1 MNWKQISNPKI
12 LSHIPRCW
20 KPQEPTVLPILRACL
35 NVVALR
41 IILCSQSQS
50 LFWSGLVFCDLE
62 CELLNENR
70 ELFNYRLCIC
80 ACLCEVVQTKH
91 IKLLQLGL
99 KLNLAAGACTPNL
112 YSRGCCTTLLSVVGM
127 LSPACLVWYRNWPVP
142 PQPCSVRS
150 PVWGN
155 ASLFSFLW
163 FLWFSFHGSGLPRGI
178 MCRFHFSALYF
189 CLEKCI
195 STLCNSAGM
204 WLGGNCIFFW
214 VMAFVETR
222 SLGSGFFL
230 ATDLPALGLL
240 NVQRSV
246 S

>member
-41 IILCSQSQS
+41 ITLCSQSQS

-155 ASLFSFLW
+155 ASLFSFGSFGSPSMALACHEASCAVST
-163 FLWFSFHGSGLPRGI
+163 FLPCTF
-178 MCRFHFSALYF
+178 ALKKAF
-189 CLEKCI
+189 QPCATVLECDLEEI
-195 STLCNSAGM
+195 VSSSES
-204 WLGGNCIFFW
+204 WL
-214 VMAFVETR
+214 
-222 SLGSGFFL
+222 L
-230 ATDLPALGLL
+230 
-240 NVQRSV
+240 
-246 S
+246 